1 MGVAREGPPWADALW
16 LVPAGAGGS
25 PLCTHTLWGGRSLWL
40 WGAPTHPPCGCWG
53 GPCTPVGR
61 TPVPCVRRGAGG
73 APACGDTRVQ
83 TCACRDTYGHGGHNP
98 GGHLRPPPR
107 RGVPEACKCMYI
119 YKYKYIYIH
128 CAHRHV
134 CSWRGGLGGS
144 CPRVTPAC
152 PSRPGGTCTGTVHA
166 CPYARVAP
174 LA

>member
-1 MGVAREGPPWADALW
+1 MGGAREGPLWADALW

-25 PLCTHTLWGGRSLWL
+25 PLCTHALWGGRRLWL
-40 WGAPTHPPCGCWG
+40 WGAPTHPPCGCRGVHAHLWGAHLCRACGG
-53 GPCTPVGR
+53 GPGVHLHAGTHVCR
-61 TPVPCVRRGAGG
+61 RVRAG
-73 APACGDTRVQ
+73 TRMG
-83 TCACRDTYGHGGHNP
+83 TGGTT
-98 GGHLRPPPR
+98 LRPPPR

-152 PSRPGGTCTGTVHA
+152 PSRPGGTCTGTVHT
-166 CPYARVAP
+166 CPYARVAL